1 MPPHGKILQFTVID
15 EIRRTQSDAPN
26 KMICLELI
34 RFDEDGRKELRLGY
48 YILGKLPTM
57 RDRWVWGST
66 PPSCRSKTSARLF
79 GRLAVE
85 DGSRD
90 VHDACPV
97 VTARA
102 KSLKCTARE

>member
-57 RDRWVWGST
+57 RDRWVWGQYAT
-66 PPSCRSKTSARLF
+66 FLPLKDFSA
-79 GRLAVE
+79 
-85 DGSRD
+85 
-90 VHDACPV
+90 V
-97 VTARA
+97 VRQARRRGWI
-102 KSLKCTARE
+102 S